1 MNQAISR
8 SQLLNVLCPHVKL
21 REGKKNK
28 REVAIAVI
36 KKEESDWQLLEDM
49 KKRQRK
55 NHIKF
60 ENLESFVYGWVYF
73 YTLTGKF
80 RGKEKDSGNLSIE

>member
-8 SQLLNVLCPHVKL
+8 SQLLNVLIHMLL

-36 KKEESDWQLLEDM
+36 KKEESDWQLLEDI
-49 KKRQRK
+49 KKK
-55 NHIKF
+55 TK
-60 ENLESFVYGWVYF
+60 
-73 YTLTGKF
+73 GK
-80 RGKEKDSGNLSIE
+80 

>member
-8 SQLLNVLCPHVKL
+8 SQLLNVLIHMLL

-36 KKEESDWQLLEDM
+36 KKEESDWQLLEDI
-49 KKRQRK
+49 KKK
-55 NHIKF
+55 
-60 ENLESFVYGWVYF
+60 
-73 YTLTGKF
+73 T
-80 RGKEKDSGNLSIE
+80 KEKSHKIRES